1 MARRGNLPV
10 PAAINPFMYLRFLLS
25 VFFLPLLSL
34 AAPAPTA
41 GPAAASAEAG
51 TREEA
56 GSRTNSPPPLLTE
69 VADKMADERQH
80 WAFTQVARETKG
92 DRVFERVERYD
103 PSRGDAHR
111 WELLKLN
118 GRAPTAQE
126 AEDWSR
132 RKNRTKG
139 KAPKTLEDYA
149 DLSQARVKAEDADTV
164 TYEIPLRSSAGGLF
178 PGNKISLTLT
188 VNKDTKEIERAKAGI
203 TEPFKVAL
211 GLAKVID
218 LEMDLEMDD
227 EAAKTDK
234 PQGTATAV
242 VNKLGKRVE
251 YHWSDFKR
259 VTAPAARTGS
269 P

>member
-1 MARRGNLPV
+1 MRLRYIF
-10 PAAINPFMYLRFLLS
+10 PAL
-25 VFFLPLLSL
+25 LLSL
-34 AAPAPTA
+34 VPLAATA
-41 GPAAASAEAG
+41 VDA
-51 TREEA
+51 
-56 GSRTNSPPPLLTE
+56 PPLLTE

-80 WAFTQVARETKG
+80 WAFTQFARETKG
-92 DRVFERVERYD
+92 DKVIERLERYD

-118 GRAPTAQE
+118 GHTPTAQE
-126 AEDWSR
+126 SEEWSR
-132 RKNRTKG
+132 KKNRTRG

-149 DLSQARVKAEDADTV
+149 DLSQARVKSEDADSV

-178 PGNKISLTLT
+178 PGNKIGLTLT
-188 VNKDTKEIERAKAGI
+188 VNKETKEIERARAGI
-203 TEPFKVAL
+203 TEPFKIAL

-218 LEMDLEMDD
+218 LDLDLEMED
-227 EAAKTDK
+227 EGAKADQ

-259 VTAPAARTGS
+259 VTAPPGRTGS